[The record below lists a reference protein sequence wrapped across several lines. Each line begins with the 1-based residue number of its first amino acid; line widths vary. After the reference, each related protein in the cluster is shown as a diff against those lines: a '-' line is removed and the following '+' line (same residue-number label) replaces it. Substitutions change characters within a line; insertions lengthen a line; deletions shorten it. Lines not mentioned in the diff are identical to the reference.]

1 MKSQL
6 LLCLMATL
14 GGSCPLLPA
23 AAKEAKPA
31 GWAYA
36 SGESVAVEPSPS
48 SRKRPIAHLDR
59 GALAELY
66 ESVSKGGAGWSR
78 VRVVNLETLEPLVG
92 WVDSSQIAS
101 LPLEQFP
108 ADADLLQQLGGPYL
122 DDTVKSQVR
131 VARFLVPQSGAEPA
145 LVCWL
150 GSTMLPQARL
160 QVFRPAQAGQAE
172 KKFAPGP
179 FLELPFSEMG
189 AGITALEVRNL
200 VGDGNACLVTRE
212 PFELASEQRGMNLVI
227 RRIGRDGFE
236 KLWEAP
242 LEYRNLASFPAQ
254 YRVLKPPE
262 LNIGL
267 PGTVTEATVEFRV
280 RGHRSE
286 PVWKGKVEFRVPGR
300 EAPVEGVAIEKLC
313 RWEGAKFRALK

>member
-1 MKSQL
+1 MKSQV

-14 GGSCPLLPA
+14 GGFSPRLPA

-36 SGESVAVEPSPS
+36 TGESVAVEPSPS
-48 SRKRPIAHLDR
+48 SRKRPIARLDR

-78 VRVVNLETLEPLVG
+78 VRVVNLATFEPLMG

-122 DDTVKSQVR
+122 EDAVKSQVH
-131 VARFLVPQSGAEPA
+131 VARFLVPQGGAEPA

-160 QVFRPAQAGQAE
+160 QVFRRGQGRQAG
-172 KKFAPGP
+172 KRFAPGP
-179 FLELPFSEMG
+179 FLEFPFSEMR
-189 AGITALEVRNL
+189 AGITALEVRDL
-200 VGDGNACLVTRE
+200 VGDGNACLVTHE

-227 RRIGRDGFE
+227 RRIGRDGLE

-254 YRVLKPPE
+254 YRVLEPPE
-262 LNIGL
+262 LNVGV
-267 PGTVTEATVEFRV
+267 PGTVTKATVEFRT

-300 EAPVEGVAIEKLC
+300 AEPVESVAIEKLC
-313 RWEGAKFRALK
+313 AWDGAEFQALR